1 MNENCRSAGGS
12 PANNVILALEN
23 IKKSYFVEG
32 HRIDV
37 LRGVDLEMKE
47 GERLSLTGKSG
58 SGKSTLLNIMATLE
72 KPDSGKILL
81 KGEEPSKFSDSKL
94 SSFRN
99 REIGIVFQFHHLL
112 PEFTALENVAIPL
125 MLTQS
130 KKTALEKAEKML
142 ERVGLTHRLNH
153 KPAELSGGEQQ
164 RVAIARALVTEPS
177 LLLMDEPTGNLDN
190 ETGKMIIALI
200 LSIAEER
207 NLTTLFVTHNQDFAA
222 EMGRVIEISEGVIRS
237 I

>member
-1 MNENCRSAGGS
+1 
-12 PANNVILALEN
+12 
-23 IKKSYFVEG
+23 
-32 HRIDV
+32 
-37 LRGVDLEMKE
+37 
-47 GERLSLTGKSG
+47 
-58 SGKSTLLNIMATLE
+58 MATLE

-142 ERVGLTHRLNH
+142 ERVDLTHRLNH

-177 LLLMDEPTGNLDN
+177 LLLMDTSN
-190 ETGKMIIALI
+190 I
-200 LSIAEER
+200 
-207 NLTTLFVTHNQDFAA
+207 FAA
-222 EMGRVIEISEGVIRS
+222 STLRATGDVVYPFVVGVIFQWGVAVGVSYVIGIPLGFGLVGMWIGFALDENIRGVILMRRWRS
-237 I
+237 GKWRTKGFVKK

>member
-1 MNENCRSAGGS
+1 MSENA
-12 PANNVILALEN
+12 ILTLEN

-32 HRIDV
+32 HIIDV

-47 GERLSLTGKSG
+47 GEHLSLTGKSG

-72 KPDSGKILL
+72 RPDSGKILL
-81 KGEEPSKFSDSKL
+81 KGEEPSKFSDAKL

-142 ERVGLTHRLNH
+142 ERVALSHRLNH

-222 EMGRVIEISEGVIRS
+222 EMGRVIEINEGVIRS